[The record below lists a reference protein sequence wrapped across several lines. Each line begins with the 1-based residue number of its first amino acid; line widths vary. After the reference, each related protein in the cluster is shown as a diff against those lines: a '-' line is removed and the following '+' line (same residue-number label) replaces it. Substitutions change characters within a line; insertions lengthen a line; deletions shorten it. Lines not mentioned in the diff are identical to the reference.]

1 MDRDERADARQ
12 RVLSVA
18 GDLFAHHGFDDVTMA
33 EIAEAAGVARAT
45 VFNYFGSK
53 YALVEAI
60 TAGVLGAY
68 RALLDDALDDE
79 TTPAPVLLRDMCEQ
93 MGKGIEAER
102 EFFRG
107 VFRDLGRVQLGL
119 HEGEQIHGVNDEIRS
134 RVLQLIERGQ
144 ARHELSDDFGAQTLA
159 DAFHSLVNGTITDW
173 LYHDATAPLVA
184 RMRDAADVFLQPV
197 AIGPT
202 RSNEEEGSP

>member
-1 MDRDERADARQ
+1 MGRDERADARQ

-18 GDLFAHHGFDDVTMA
+18 GDLFAQHGFDDVTMA
-33 EIAEAAGVARAT
+33 QIAEAAGVARAT

-68 RALLDDALDDE
+68 RDLLDDVLGDDA
-79 TTPAPVLLRDMCEQ
+79 TPAPMLLRHICEQ

-134 RVLQLIERGQ
+134 RVLQLVERGQ
-144 ARHELSDDFGAQTLA
+144 ARKELSDDFGAQTLA

-184 RMRDAADVFLQPV
+184 RLRDAADVFLEPV
-197 AIGPT
+197 ATAPK
-202 RSNEEEGSP
+202 RSHRKRGST